1 MLALMLNADDSDAD
15 DDEMMTNQGIVSFIT
30 RDCDREAASTIA
42 HRFQRII
49 GCRGGRHG
57 RRLQ

>member
-1 MLALMLNADDSDAD
+1 MLNADDSDAD
-15 DDEMMTNQGIVSFIT
+15 DEMMTNQGIGSFFT